1 MYRGKISEGY
11 TSSIS
16 IDDKLS
22 IHIWA
27 IQPCLFHDQGLVLL
41 LPRKLASLLVK
52 EIAPQVV
59 FHKATGTQ
67 LTSHK
72 QDENFKSQH
81 QLQNT
86 TSE

>member
-1 MYRGKISEGY
+1 MYTGKISEGY
-11 TSSIS
+11 TRSIS

-22 IHIWA
+22 IHIWV
-27 IQPCLFHDQGLVLL
+27 IQPCLFHDQCLVLL
-41 LPRKLASLLVK
+41 LPSKLVSLLVK
-52 EIAPQVV
+52 ERAPQVI

-86 TSE
+86 TGE